1 MSQSKLNFKQLKQIF
16 NTQNKVDYLTKQAA
30 IAALYVVL
38 TLVFS
43 PLSFEVIQFRVSEL
57 LMLFILVDRRYITG
71 LTLGVFVANI
81 FSPFAAV
88 DVIFGTAAT
97 FIGLLVYILIASKSW
112 ERFVIFIASL
122 SIFNALI
129 VGFELKLIGLNDSFF
144 FAFISVG
151 LSEVILCISAVVIYV
166 TTKPVLKTFRLK

>member
-1 MSQSKLNFKQLKQIF
+1 MSHFKLNFNQLKQTF

-43 PLSFEVIQFRVSEL
+43 PLSFGAIQFRVSEL

-81 FSPFAAV
+81 FSPLGIV
-88 DVIFGTAAT
+88 DIIFGTSAT
-97 FIGLLVYILIASKSW
+97 LVALLVYVVIATKNW
-112 ERFVIFIASL
+112 ERFVVFIGSL
-122 SIFNALI
+122 TIFNAIIVGLELAI
-129 VGFELKLIGLNDSFF
+129 VGFADNFF
-144 FAFISVG
+144 FAFITVG
-151 LSEVILCISAVVIYV
+151 LSELILTIIAIAIYI
-166 TTKPVLKTFRLK
+166 TAKPLLKTLRIK